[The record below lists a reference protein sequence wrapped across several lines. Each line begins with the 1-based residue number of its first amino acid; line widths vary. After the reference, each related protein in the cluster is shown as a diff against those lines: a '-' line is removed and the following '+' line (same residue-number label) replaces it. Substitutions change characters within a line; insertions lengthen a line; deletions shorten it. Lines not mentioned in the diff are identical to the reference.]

1 MSTSCNTTRCWQN
14 IPLYIIRESAL
25 HPNGVRDEAVNEWE
39 RMKEQGHG
47 SKNRRVKGVRT
58 LTSDGKNKEMCVYGK
73 NKKKYK
79 KQRKWRW
86 RTRTREKCNSLCF
99 PSIPRQFRYG
109 MTSLSPRLRRQ
120 WMRHYIIF
128 LVFLHHENR
137 QQNRK
142 NKEGRNREW
151 MSLTHEVN
159 GRWWWKGEGKTFCK
173 NSSGKEWS
181 IYL

>member
-1 MSTSCNTTRCWQN
+1 MLAEHSSLHHSRVLSSSKWSERWSSEWMRKNERTRTWVEEQ
-14 IPLYIIRESAL
+14 ES
-25 HPNGVRDEAVNEWE
+25 
-39 RMKEQGHG
+39 
-47 SKNRRVKGVRT
+47 KGVRT
-58 LTSDGKNKEMCVYGK
+58 LTSDEKNKEEKKEMCVYGK

-79 KQRKWRW
+79 KQGKWRW

-159 GRWWWKGEGKTFCK
+159 GRWWWSKRWGKD
-173 NSSGKEWS
+173 
-181 IYL
+181 IL